1 MIRIRTGASWRHD
14 PALRAA
20 LRRAAGP
27 ARDAAARAV
36 VDALAIEVDGI
47 DISAGRAEGPLLP
60 SLEALLRAV
69 ARVVGGAPHAT
80 LAFPDGEAEVLLRR
94 RGPAVLLT
102 VVSVSRP
109 SRVLASD
116 VEVDAEELAAAALEA
131 CASFCRELAEILPE
145 AATREARRLQD
156 AARDLRRVEPGP
168 APVPPPPAATRPP
181 RAPSRPGR
189 IVCAVE
195 LGEDDGLLAAYEGG
209 RPDLGSLLLPG
220 HVVLRGVDGAEIC
233 SVPGLP
239 FLALRDL
246 GAACDGLIAAARR
259 GEPRYGIPLARPGRS
274 APGELAVDLAQGTV
288 AAPGRAPVPCRA
300 LDLARALAEAAV
312 EFGRV
317 ARARN
322 PRQAENA
329 NLSELE
335 ASAADRL
342 AQIEELAEGDRAGPA
357 SAAGRAPS
365 PRALPQRALGPGR
378 LRRLSFRRTFSV
390 DVGTPAGD
398 GLLLAGGVVVAAG
411 SRAVAAVERA
421 TGAPLWRAGGCE
433 LAAALPGALLVVRG
447 GMVAALA
454 LRSGAE
460 LWRRAVPGAAP
471 SGAVALAR
479 GPIILAEPG
488 ALTGLD
494 RATGRTLWRVEPPGA
509 ARLRATAFGG
519 VAAAAADT
527 GFLYGVDAEGRIA
540 WRLRAPGP
548 LERAPSPAAGLC
560 LALAVRDAG
569 AFLLAVDPASGARA
583 WEAPLD
589 FAPAGAPLAWGRRIV
604 VAGSIAGDPAVTVL
618 DRGGAPVWTDAP
630 PLLSGAPRLAVAGET
645 LVARDPRGAVAAL
658 AHDGAVRWSRPARSD
673 HLAPGAA
680 APAVARGTV
689 LVPAGDGIAALDA
702 RTGEIVG
709 AIHGASPVRLEV
721 DAALG
726 VAAMDEDGVAT
737 GWKVATHLSVV

>member
-14 PALRAA
+14 PAVRAA

-94 RGPAVLLT
+94 RGPSVLVT

-109 SRVLASD
+109 SRILASD

-131 CASFCRELAEILPE
+131 CAAFCRELSEVLPE
-145 AATREARRLQD
+145 ADTREARRLQA

-168 APVPPPPAATRPP
+168 APAAPPPPARPP
-181 RAPSRPGR
+181 RAAARPGR
-189 IVCAVE
+189 VACAVE

-220 HVVLRGVDGAEIC
+220 HVVLRGADGADIC
-233 SVPGLP
+233 AVPGLP

-259 GEPRYGIPLARPGRS
+259 GEPRYGIPLARPGR
-274 APGELAVDLAQGTV
+274 ATPGELAVDLAQGTV
-288 AAPGRAPVPCRA
+288 AAPASAPVPCPA
-300 LDLARALAEAAV
+300 LELARAFAEAAV

-329 NLSELE
+329 HLSELE

-342 AQIEELAEGDRAGPA
+342 AQIEELAEGDRAAPA

-365 PRALPQRALGPGR
+365 PRALPQRALGPGK
-378 LRRLSFRRTFSV
+378 LRRLSFRRTFGV
-390 DVGTPAGD
+390 DVGKPAGD

-411 SRAVAAVERA
+411 SHAVAAVERA
-421 TGAPLWRAGGCE
+421 TGSPLWRSGGCE
-433 LAAALPGALLVVRG
+433 LAAALPGALLVARG
-447 GMVAALA
+447 DTLAALA
-454 LRSGAE
+454 LRTGAE
-460 LWRRAVPGAAP
+460 LWRRPLPGAAP

-479 GPIILAEPG
+479 GPLVLAEPG

-494 RATGRTLWRVEPPGA
+494 PGTGRTLWRLEPPGA

-519 VAAAAADT
+519 IAAVAADT
-527 GFLYGVDAEGRIA
+527 GFLYGVDAQGRIA

-560 LALAVRDAG
+560 LAVAVREAG
-569 AFLLAVDPASGARA
+569 AFLLAVDPASGARS

-589 FAPAGAPLAWGRRIV
+589 FAPVGAPLAWGRRIV
-604 VAGSIAGDPAVTVL
+604 VAGAIAGDPAVTVL
-618 DRGGAPVWTDAP
+618 DRGGAPAWTEAP
-630 PLLSGAPRLAVAGET
+630 PLLSGAPRLAVAGEIV
-645 LVARDPRGAVAAL
+645 VARDPRGAVAAL

-673 HLAPGAA
+673 PLAPGAA

-689 LVPAGDGIAALDA
+689 VVPAGDGIAALDA

-709 AIHGASPVRLEV
+709 AIPGASPARLEV

-726 VAAMDEDGVAT
+726 VAAMDEEGVAT